1 LIEGVTKEDK
11 ISLPEV
17 LKILEESKENITLN
31 RKLTEQSRQLRRLSD
46 DLRSANSSL
55 IEKDKQKDDF
65 LDSVTHELRT
75 PITAIRAAGEILLDD
90 DEIPTDI
97 KKDF

>member
-55 IEKDKQKDDF
+55 M
-65 LDSVTHELRT
+65 
-75 PITAIRAAGEILLDD
+75 
-90 DEIPTDI
+90 
-97 KKDF
+97 KKINKKTIF